1 MAPSNAN
8 PKTCKP
14 KGVSSW
20 APAPEV
26 AVVPAGAPVLGAPG
40 GETGPEPGG
49 WAKLASKIATSAK
62 FQVVVTVHIQ
72 ESVYLGNQRGRLSAT
87 RPPVPK

>member
-72 ESVYLGNQRGRLSAT
+72 EKCQV
-87 RPPVPK
+87 V

>member
-1 MAPSNAN
+1 MAPNNAN

-26 AVVPAGAPVLGAPG
+26 AVVPAGAPVLGTPG

-49 WAKLASKIATSAK
+49 AK

-72 ESVYLGNQRGRLSAT
+72 ESV
-87 RPPVPK
+87 